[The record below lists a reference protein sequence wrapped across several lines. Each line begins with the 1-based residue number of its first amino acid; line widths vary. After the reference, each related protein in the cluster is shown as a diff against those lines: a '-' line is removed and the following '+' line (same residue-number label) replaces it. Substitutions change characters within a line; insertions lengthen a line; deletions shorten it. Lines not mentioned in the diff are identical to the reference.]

1 MDPWKNENER
11 EMEQNSSRSN
21 VRTLFE
27 NDKK

>member
-21 VRTLFE
+21 VRALFE